1 MAMTLAELAA
11 RIGAELDGDGRV
23 QVRAVAPIDRA
34 GPDEVTFLANQR
46 YAEFLGTTRAAA
58 VIVGRAVEC
67 PAGLMRLVA
76 EDPYF
81 AFREA
86 LVVLHGFRVHPPPM
100 DLSGGSRVDSSDD
113 TGDGRGVSTNA
124 LIHPSA
130 TIGEGTSVHP
140 HAVVERGATV
150 GRRCV
155 LYPGAY
161 VGEEASIGDEC
172 VLFPNA
178 VIYDR
183 CRIGHRV
190 TVHACAVI
198 GSDGFGYATHR
209 GRHEKIPQAGIV
221 LVEDDVE
228 IGSGCVIER
237 AAMEET
243 RIGAGTK
250 LADLISIGHGAR
262 LGRGCLLVSLVGISG
277 SVEVG
282 DFVAFGGQSG
292 VAGHLT
298 IGSQAQIAA
307 KAAVAT
313 NVAAGARVAGIP
325 AIDLDAAKR
334 NAIAGRDLYGMARR
348 LKELERQVA
357 QLGQVVETLQREST
371 ATGPAQNRAP
381 EEENER

>member
-1 MAMTLAELAA
+1 MAMTLAELAE
-11 RIGAELDGDGRV
+11 RIGAELVGEGAIT
-23 QVRAVAPIDRA
+23 VRAVAPIDRA

-46 YAEFLGTTRAAA
+46 YAEYLSTTRAAA
-58 VIVGRAVEC
+58 VIMARGAEC
-67 PAGLMRLVA
+67 PPALLRLVA
-76 EDPYF
+76 DDPYF

-86 LVVLHGFRVHPPPM
+86 LVALHGFRVHPPPM
-100 DLSGGSRVDSSDD
+100 DRPEGVSDRALVHPTASVGPGSRV
-113 TGDGRGVSTNA
+113 
-124 LIHPSA
+124 HPL
-130 TIGEGTSVHP
+130 
-140 HAVVERGATV
+140 AVVERGASI
-150 GRRCV
+150 GRDCV

-161 VGEEASIGDEC
+161 VGEHASLGDGC

-178 VIYDR
+178 VVYDR

-190 TVHACAVI
+190 TLHACAVI

-221 LVEDDVE
+221 VIEDEVE

-250 LADLISIGHGAR
+250 LADLISIGHGAH

-292 VAGHLT
+292 VAGHLS
-298 IGSQAQIAA
+298 IGAQAQIAA
-307 KAAVAT
+307 KAAVASDIP
-313 NVAAGARVAGIP
+313 AGARVAGIP
-325 AIDLDAAKR
+325 AIDLDSAKR
-334 NAIAGRDLYGMARR
+334 NALAGRDLYGMARR
-348 LKELERQVA
+348 LKELERLVA
-357 QLGQVVETLQREST
+357 RLRNEFEAARGDAAAAGSS
-371 ATGPAQNRAP
+371 PADAAP
-381 EEENER
+381 LEEES